1 VAAKERT
8 PQVVMTKSYEAPYVR
23 SDAGALVAAIVCA
36 PSAAVDRLPPL
47 ASEPSPIA
55 SRAREAH
62 GILVRTLR
70 DRGVDVIEL
79 DPVTENA
86 AESLVA
92 DDVLML
98 PQGAVIARPSAVE
111 RRVNVATVERAL
123 GALGIPIVGRIE
135 APGLLDATDVV
146 LAGDRAFVGVPRVG
160 AGLRPR
166 SNEFGRRQLAALLD
180 AAKIRVIELTTS
192 PQVARL
198 RNAFNL
204 VASDTAIAAGGW
216 VDLVPVTGMQIV
228 DVVLGEEMAAD
239 VLAFGERRA
248 VVNLR
253 FRESIKLLRAAN
265 VSVEAIDLWEFGKAG
280 VGPAQLV
287 LPIKRG

>member
-1 VAAKERT
+1 
-8 PQVVMTKSYEAPYVR
+8 MTKSFEAPYVR
-23 SDAGALVAAIVCA
+23 SDAGALTAAIVCA
-36 PSAAVDRLPPL
+36 PSAAIDRLPPL

-55 SRAREAH
+55 SRALEAH

-70 DRGVDVIEL
+70 DRGVDVVEMQ
-79 DPVTENA
+79 PVTEGA

-92 DDVLML
+92 DYVLML
-98 PQGAVIARPSAVE
+98 PQGALIARPSAIE
-111 RRVNVATVERAL
+111 RRVNVAAVERAVT
-123 GALGIPIVGRIE
+123 ALGIPIVGRIE
-135 APGLLDATDVV
+135 SPGLLDATDVV
-146 LAGDRAFVGVPRVG
+146 LAGDRAFVGVPRAG

-166 SNEFGRRQLAALLD
+166 SNELGRRQLAALLD
-180 AAKIRVIELTTS
+180 AAKIRMIELATA

-204 VASDTAIAAGGW
+204 VAADTAIAASEQ
-216 VDLVPVTGMQIV
+216 VDLVPVTGLNIV
-228 DVVLGEEMAAD
+228 DVVMGEEAAAG

-248 VVNLR
+248 IVNLR

-280 VGPAQLV
+280 VGPFQLV
-287 LPIKRG
+287 LPVKRG

>member
-1 VAAKERT
+1 
-8 PQVVMTKSYEAPYVR
+8 MTKSFEAPYVR
-23 SDAGALVAAIVCA
+23 SDAGALAAAIVCA
-36 PSAAVDRLPPL
+36 PSAAIDRLKPL

-55 SRAREAH
+55 SRALEAH

-70 DRGVDVIEL
+70 DRGVDVVEL
-79 DPVTENA
+79 APVTEGA

-98 PQGAVIARPSAVE
+98 PQGALIARPSAVE
-111 RRVNVATVERAL
+111 RRANVAAVERAVT
-123 GALGIPIVGRIE
+123 ALGIPIVGRIE

-146 LAGDRAFVGVPRVG
+146 LAGDRAFVGVPRAG

-166 SNEFGRRQLAALLD
+166 SNELGRRQLAALLD
-180 AAKIRVIELTTS
+180 AAKIRMIELATA

-204 VASDTAIAAGGW
+204 VAADTAIAASEQ
-216 VDLVPVTGMQIV
+216 VDLVPVTGLHIV
-228 DVVLGEEMAAD
+228 DVVRGEEAAAG

-248 VVNLR
+248 IVNLR

-280 VGPAQLV
+280 VGPFQLV
-287 LPIKRG
+287 LPVKRG

>member
-1 VAAKERT
+1 
-8 PQVVMTKSYEAPYVR
+8 MTKPYEPPYVR
-23 SDAGALVAAIVCA
+23 SDAGALVAAVVCA
-36 PSAAVDRLPPL
+36 PSAAIDRLPPL

-55 SRAREAH
+55 SRALEAH

-70 DRGVDVIEL
+70 DRGVDVTVI
-79 DPVTENA
+79 DPVTEDA

-92 DDVLML
+92 DYVLML

-111 RRVNVATVERAL
+111 RRANVAAVERAVA
-123 GALGIPIVGRIE
+123 ALGIPIVGRIA

-146 LAGDRAFVGVPRVG
+146 LAGERAFVGVPRPG

-166 SNEFGRRQLAALLD
+166 SNELGRRQLAALLD
-180 AAKIRVIELTTS
+180 AAKIRMIELATA
-192 PQVARL
+192 PQVSRL

-204 VASDTAIAAGGW
+204 VASDTAIAAGER
-216 VDLVPVTGMQIV
+216 VDLVPVTGLQIV
-228 DVVLGEEMAAD
+228 EVVRGEEAAAG

-248 VVNLR
+248 IVNLR

-280 VGPAQLV
+280 VGPFQLA
-287 LPIKRG
+287 LPVKRG